1 MSDDKKV
8 IFSMQKLSKTYS
20 SSDKQ
25 VLKNIYLSFFYGA
38 KIGILG
44 LNGSGKSSLLKIIAG
59 VDKNY
64 QGDVVFQPGYTVGY
78 LEQEPNLDDSK
89 TVIEIVKEGVAETMA
104 VLDEFNQINDSFGL
118 PEVYEDADKMQ
129 KLMDRQA
136 DLQDKIDVLGAWEID
151 TKLEIAM
158 DALRT
163 PEGDTPIKNLSG
175 GERRRV
181 ALCRLLLQQP
191 DVLLLDEPT
200 NHLDAESV
208 LWLEQHLAQYAG
220 TVIAV
225 THDRYFLDNVAGWI
239 LELDRGEGI
248 PWKGNYS
255 SWLDQKSSRMALE
268 EKVASKRRKT
278 LEREL
283 DWVRQGSKGRQTKQ
297 KARLQNYDKLL
308 NEDQKQLDEN
318 LEIYIPNGPRLGTN
332 VIEAK
337 NVAKAFGDKLL
348 YDNLNF
354 TLPQAGIVGIIGP
367 NGAGKSTIFRMIM
380 GEQETDSGEFSVGET
395 VKIAYVDQAHSNIDP
410 NKSIWENFCDGQEL
424 IMMGGKQ
431 VNSRAYLSRF
441 NFGGSDQNKKVA
453 TLSGGERNRLHLAMT
468 LKEEGNVLLLDE
480 PTNDLDINT
489 LRALEEGLENFA
501 GCAVVISHDRWF
513 LDRICTHIL
522 AFEGD
527 SEVYYFE
534 GGFSE
539 YEENKKKR
547 LGGDLTPKRLK
558 YKKLIRN

>member
-8 IFSMQKLSKTYS
+8 IFSMQKLSKTYPGA
-20 SSDKQ
+20 DKP

-78 LEQEPNLDDSK
+78 LEQEPILDDNK
-89 TVIEIVKEGVAETMA
+89 TVIEIVREGVSETMK
-104 VLDEFNQINDSFGL
+104 VLDEYNKINDLFGL
-118 PEVYEDADKMQ
+118 EENYSDADKMD
-129 KLMDRQA
+129 KLMNRQA
-136 DLQDKIDVLGAWEID
+136 ELQDKIDALGAWEID

-255 SWLDQKSSRMALE
+255 SWLDQKSTRMAGE

-283 DWVRQGSKGRQTKQ
+283 EWVRQGAKGRQTKQ

-308 NEDQKQLDEN
+308 NEDQKQLDEK

-380 GEQETDSGEFSVGET
+380 GEQETDSGTFTMGET
-395 VKIAYVDQAHSNIDP
+395 VKVAYVDQAHSNINP
-410 NKSIWENFCDGQEL
+410 EKSIWENFADGQEM

-441 NFGGSDQNKKVA
+441 NFGGGEQNKKVSM
-453 TLSGGERNRLHLAMT
+453 LSGGERNRLHLAMT

-522 AFEGD
+522 AFEGN

-558 YKKLIRN
+558 YRKLIR

>member
-8 IFSMQKLSKTYS
+8 IFSMQKLSKTYPGA
-20 SSDKQ
+20 DKP

-64 QGDVVFQPGYTVGY
+64 QGDVVFQPGYNVGY
-78 LEQEPNLDDSK
+78 LEQEPILDDNK
-89 TVIEIVKEGVAETMA
+89 TVIEIVREGVAETMK
-104 VLDEFNQINDSFGL
+104 VLDEYNQINDLFGL
-118 PEVYEDADKMQ
+118 PENYEDADKMD
-129 KLMDRQA
+129 KLMNRQA
-136 DLQDKIDVLGAWEID
+136 ELQDKIDALGAWEID

-163 PEGDTPIKNLSG
+163 PDGDTPIKNLSG

-255 SWLDQKSSRMALE
+255 SWLDQKSSRMAGE

-283 DWVRQGSKGRQTKQ
+283 EWVRQGAKGRQTKQ

-308 NEDQKQLDEN
+308 NEDQKQLDEK

-337 NVAKAFGDKLL
+337 NVAKAFGEKLL

-380 GEQETDSGEFSVGET
+380 GEQETDSGTFAMGDT
-395 VKIAYVDQAHSNIDP
+395 VKVAYVDQAHSNINP
-410 NKSIWENFCDGQEL
+410 EKSIWENFADGQEM

-441 NFGGSDQNKKVA
+441 NFGGGEQNKKVSA
-453 TLSGGERNRLHLAMT
+453 LSGGERNRLHLAMT

-522 AFEGD
+522 AFEGN

-558 YKKLIRN
+558 YRKLVR

>member
-44 LNGSGKSSLLKIIAG
+44 LNGSGKSSLLRIIAG

-78 LEQEPNLDDSK
+78 LEQEPILDDTK

-104 VLDEFNQINDSFGL
+104 VLDEFNKINDSFGL

-129 KLMDRQA
+129 QLMDRQA
-136 DLQDKIDVLGAWEID
+136 DLQDKIDALGAWEID

-181 ALCRLLLQQP
+181 ALCRLLLKQP

-208 LWLEQHLAQYAG
+208 LWLEQHLAQYSG

-255 SWLDQKSSRMALE
+255 SWLDQKSIRMAQE

-332 VIEAK
+332 VIEA
-337 NVAKAFGDKLL
+337 NSVAKSFGDKLL

-367 NGAGKSTIFRMIM
+367 NGAGKSTIFKMIM
-380 GEQETDSGEFSVGET
+380 GEEKSDGGDFKIGET
-395 VKIAYVDQAHSNIDP
+395 VKIAYVDQSHSNIDP
-410 NKSIWENFCDGQEL
+410 NKSIWENFADGQEL
-424 IMMGGKQ
+424 IMMGGRQ

-441 NFGGSDQNKKVA
+441 NFGGSDQNKKVSM
-453 TLSGGERNRLHLAMT
+453 LSGGERNRLHLAMT

-522 AFEGD
+522 AFEGN

-558 YKKLIRN
+558 YRKLIRN